1 MTIKGK
7 SMVCSAREAEGD
19 ERAEIW
25 HEATQIYSGYEKY
38 APRTNRKIPVMVL
51 TPMAEDA

>member
-7 SMVCSAREAEGD
+7 SMVCSAHEAEGD

-25 HEATQIYSGYEKY
+25 NEATQIYSGYETY
-38 APRTNRKIPVMVL
+38 APRANRKIPVMVL
-51 TPMAEDA
+51 TPVSEDA